1 MFNKFHSLQ
10 EAKDFINREAV
21 AYIDQLLSLSTDII
35 GQNFIW
41 HNNQAGTFGMF
52 TENGYDSTDTFAIQA
67 LNEAEKAGYIFQT
80 RFGGIMIT
88 PEGFENRG
96 NW

>member
-1 MFNKFHSLQ
+1 MF
-10 EAKDFINREAV
+10 
-21 AYIDQLLSLSTDII
+21 I
-35 GQNFIW
+35 G
-41 HNNQAGTFGMF
+41 
-52 TENGYDSTDTFAIQA
+52 NGYDSTDKFAIQA

-80 RFGGIMIT
+80 KFGGIMIT